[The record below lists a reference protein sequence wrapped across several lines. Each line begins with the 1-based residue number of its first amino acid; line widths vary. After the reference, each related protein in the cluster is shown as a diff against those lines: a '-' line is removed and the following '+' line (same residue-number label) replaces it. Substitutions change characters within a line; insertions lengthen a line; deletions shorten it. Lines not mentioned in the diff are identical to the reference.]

1 MVKQMGARS
10 RPEAID
16 RLKQSLALEEIAKRE
31 SLQAEPEAITARVNE
46 LLEQFPD
53 DQNIDRERLHTIVS
67 ADLLKEKAISWLEE
81 HGTIE
86 LVPQGTLTPE
96 EDEETEAE
104 VTATEATE
112 TETAEETEATEA
124 TTQMAQSDAES
135 SLE

>member
-53 DQNIDRERLHTIVS
+53 DQNIDRNGCIPLSQPICS
-67 ADLLKEKAISWLEE
+67 KKKQLA
-81 HGTIE
+81 G
-86 LVPQGTLTPE
+86 
-96 EDEETEAE
+96 
-104 VTATEATE
+104 
-112 TETAEETEATEA
+112 
-124 TTQMAQSDAES
+124 
-135 SLE
+135 